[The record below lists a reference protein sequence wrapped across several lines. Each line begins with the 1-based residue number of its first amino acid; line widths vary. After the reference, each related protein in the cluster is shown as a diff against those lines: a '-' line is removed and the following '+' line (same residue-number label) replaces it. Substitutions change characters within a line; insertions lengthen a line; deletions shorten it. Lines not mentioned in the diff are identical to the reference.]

1 MNGEKKRYTFLSV
14 GKPLPLFI
22 ESVGYNPREEDFARP
37 EGYPYYHWL
46 QTVKGEGVFT
56 YGGQEYL
63 LTPGKGILL
72 TPFTPHSYYA
82 NEGDWSTLY
91 ITFGGDVTEAIMNSL
106 EINFSSMYIESAELA
121 FSKTI
126 EKILDTV
133 KKDNEL
139 SRLDSS
145 EYLYHFLILL
155 KKYNQFRNKGSQN
168 VDRMRSIVQWLETM
182 YSENIGL
189 REIADYAQMSPQ
201 YLTSLFKAAF
211 NVSPYAFLINIRIR
225 EAKKLLYASSELSL
239 KEVAEAVGFNDT
251 SHFIATFKKIE
262 GITPNKY
269 RHLFNKL

>member
-1 MNGEKKRYTFLSV
+1 MNGEKKRYTFLSL

-46 QTVKGEGVFT
+46 QTIKGEGIFSF
-56 YGGQEYL
+56 GGQDYT

-82 NEGDWSTLY
+82 NGEDWSTLY
-91 ITFGGDVTEAIMNSL
+91 ITFGGDITESIMNSL
-106 EINFSSMYIESAELA
+106 EINFSAVYAENEELA

-126 EKILDTV
+126 MKVLDTV
-133 KKDNEL
+133 KRDNEF
-139 SRLDSS
+139 SRLESS
-145 EYLYHFLILL
+145 EHLYHFLILL
-155 KKYNQFRNKGSQN
+155 KKYNQFHSKGSQN
-168 VDRMRSIVQWLETM
+168 VDRMRAVVQWLETM
-182 YSENIGL
+182 YGENIGL
-189 REIADYAQMSPQ
+189 REISDFAGMSPQ
-201 YLTSLFKAAF
+201 YVTSLFKASF

-225 EAKKLLYASSELSL
+225 EAKKLLSASSELSL
-239 KEVAEAVGFNDT
+239 KELADAVGFHDA

-269 RHLFNKL
+269 RHLFNKK